1 MSLATALAESSA
13 FMAITSNARKLLA
26 MSTSSR
32 TGKLAADV
40 LVIGGGNA
48 ALCAALAARE
58 AGASVLVLESSPREW
73 RGGNSIHTRNLRC
86 MHDAPQDVLTD
97 AYPEEEFWQDLLKVT
112 AGRTN
117 EQLARLVIR
126 ESSHCRAW
134 MHRHGVRFQP
144 SLSGTLH
151 LSRTNAFFM
160 GGGKALVNAY
170 YRSAELLGIA
180 VEYDSPV
187 SSLEVAD
194 GAFVAAQVG
203 TRRIA
208 ARACVV
214 ASGGFESNRE
224 WVREAWGRNE
234 RGEWPAERFAI
245 RGTRFNTGAVLRD
258 LLAKGAD
265 AIGDPTQ
272 SHCVAID
279 ARSPLYD
286 GGICT
291 RVDCVSLGIMV
302 NRDAQRFYDEGEDF
316 WPKRYAIWGRLVAMQ
331 PGQIGY
337 SIIDAKAIGR
347 FMPPV
352 FPGEQAA
359 TLPELARKLGLDE
372 RAFVKTASDYNA
384 ACRVGTFDHA
394 VLDDCHTEGLRPPK
408 THWARPLD
416 TPPFYGYAL
425 KPGITFTYLG
435 LAVDARASVHFAG
448 RPSRNLFAA
457 GEVMA
462 GNVLGQG
469 YTAGVGMTIGT
480 VFGRIAGASAAKAAL
495 EAIDAAA

>member
-1 MSLATALAESSA
+1 M
-13 FMAITSNARKLLA
+13 
-26 MSTSSR
+26 
-32 TGKLAADV
+32 

-48 ALCAALAARE
+48 ALCAALTARE
-58 AGASVLVLESSPREW
+58 AGASVLLLEAAPQDW
-73 RGGNSIHTRNLRC
+73 RGGNSGHTRNLRC

-97 AYPEEEFWQDLLKVT
+97 AYSEEEFWQDLLKVT
-112 AGRTN
+112 GGQTN
-117 EQLARLVIR
+117 EPLARLVIR
-126 ESSHCRAW
+126 ASATCRDW
-134 MHRHGVRFQP
+134 MRRHGVHFQP

-170 YRSAELLGIA
+170 YRSAAALG
-180 VEYDSPV
+180 VQVRYDAPV
-187 SSLEVAD
+187 DRIETAD
-194 GAFVAAQVG
+194 GRFVAAHVG
-203 TRRIA
+203 NERIA

-214 ASGGFESNRE
+214 ASGGFESNRA
-224 WVREAWGRNE
+224 WLRDAWGQND
-234 RGEWPAERFAI
+234 RGEWPADNFAI
-245 RGTRFNTGAVLRD
+245 RGTRYNMGVVLRD
-258 LLAKGAD
+258 LLDRGAD
-265 AIGDPTQ
+265 AVGDPTQ

-279 ARSPLYD
+279 ARAPLYD

-316 WPKRYAIWGRLVAMQ
+316 WPKRYAIWGRLVALQ

-352 FPGEQAA
+352 FPGRHAPTIA
-359 TLPELARKLGLDE
+359 RLAGQLGLAE
-372 RAFVKTASDYNA
+372 AALVRTVNDYNA
-384 ACRVGTFDHA
+384 ACREGTFDHA
-394 VLDDCHTEGLRPPK
+394 VLDDCRTLGLTPAK

-435 LAVDARASVHFAG
+435 VKVDDRAAVHFG
-448 RPSRNLFAA
+448 GQPSANLFAA
-457 GEVMA
+457 GEMMA
-462 GNVLGQG
+462 GNVLGKG

-480 VFGRIAGASAAKAAL
+480 AFGRVAGASAATSAKGAL
-495 EAIDAAA
+495 RAAA